1 MLGVSSKPPNQT
13 RRIRECMDNGYGKLQ
28 FTPLGLAHV
37 QITPSH
43 FETNTLNPMAC
54 GPKGTLD
61 SIKGR

>member
-1 MLGVSSKPPNQT
+1 MLGVSSKPPNQR
-13 RRIRECMDNGYGKLQ
+13 RRIRECMDSRYGKLQ

-37 QITPSH
+37 QITPH